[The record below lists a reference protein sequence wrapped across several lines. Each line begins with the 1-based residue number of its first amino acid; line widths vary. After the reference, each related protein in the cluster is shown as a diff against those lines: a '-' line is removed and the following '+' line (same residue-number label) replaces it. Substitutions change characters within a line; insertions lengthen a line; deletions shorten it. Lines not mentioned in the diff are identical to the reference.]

1 MTNFATA
8 IRTAD
13 TLIEVG
19 RFLYE
24 ARTASRRSAAIHR
37 TAGCPAREHR
47 SPVVSGT
54 AAGSRARPAGR
65 EDGRRGQTPAA
76 GRATT

>member
-24 ARTASRRSAAIHR
+24 ARTASRRSAEIHR
-37 TAGCPAREHR
+37 AAGAAPLENRPAA
-47 SPVVSGT
+47 VSGP
-54 AAGSRARPAGR
+54 AAGSRARPLG
-65 EDGRRGQTPAA
+65 
-76 GRATT
+76 

>member
-1 MTNFATA
+1 MTNLATA

-24 ARTASRRSAAIHR
+24 ARTASRRSAETHR
-37 TAGCPAREHR
+37 SAGGPARGHR
-47 SPVVSGT
+47 PAAVSGLAT
-54 AAGSRARPAGR
+54 GSRARPLG
-65 EDGRRGQTPAA
+65 
-76 GRATT
+76 

>member
-24 ARTASRRSAAIHR
+24 ARSASRRSAENQR
-37 TAGCPAREHR
+37 TDGAAPPEDRPAA
-47 SPVVSGT
+47 VSGP
-54 AAGSRARPAGR
+54 AADSRARPLA
-65 EDGRRGQTPAA
+65 
-76 GRATT
+76 

>member
-1 MTNFATA
+1 VTNFATA

-24 ARTASRRSAAIHR
+24 ARTASRRSAEIHR
-37 TAGCPAREHR
+37 TGGAA
-47 SPVVSGT
+47 PVENRRAAVPGPS
-54 AAGSRARPAGR
+54 AGSRARPLG
-65 EDGRRGQTPAA
+65 
-76 GRATT
+76 

>member
-1 MTNFATA
+1 MPHFATA

-24 ARTASRRSAAIHR
+24 ARTASRRSAGNAE
-37 TAGCPAREHR
+37 PALE
-47 SPVVSGT
+47 PPLT
-54 AAGSRARPAGR
+54 AAPRMPHEPDAVQDMIGLVRQR
-65 EDGRRGQTPAA
+65 
-76 GRATT
+76 

>member
-24 ARTASRRSAAIHR
+24 ARTASRRSAENAE
-37 TAGCPAREHR
+37 PARNR
-47 SPVVSGT
+47 IGSPALPHEPDAVPDLSD
-54 AAGSRARPAGR
+54 S
-65 EDGRRGQTPAA
+65 
-76 GRATT
+76 GRAERVVTGPVTRSD

>member
-1 MTNFATA
+1 MAVTNLATA

-24 ARTASRRSAAIHR
+24 ARTASRRSAENHR
-37 TAGCPAREHR
+37 TDGAVPREDRPAA
-47 SPVVSGT
+47 VSHP
-54 AAGSRARPAGR
+54 AAGSRARPLG
-65 EDGRRGQTPAA
+65 
-76 GRATT
+76 

>member
-1 MTNFATA
+1 MTKFATPTKLATATNFATA

-24 ARTASRRSAAIHR
+24 ARTASRRSV
-37 TAGCPAREHR
+37 ENHR
-47 SPVVSGT
+47 SVGV
-54 AAGSRARPAGR
+54 AAAHEHLG
-65 EDGRRGQTPAA
+65 
-76 GRATT
+76 

>member
-1 MTNFATA
+1 MTNFATTNFATA

-24 ARTASRRSAAIHR
+24 ARTASRRSAETHR
-37 TAGCPAREHR
+37 TACAA
-47 SPVVSGT
+47 PVENRPSAFAHHATG
-54 AAGSRARPAGR
+54 ARARPLG
-65 EDGRRGQTPAA
+65 
-76 GRATT
+76 

>member
-1 MTNFATA
+1 MPNFATA

-24 ARTASRRSAAIHR
+24 ARTASRRSAENHR
-37 TAGCPAREHR
+37 TDGAVPREDRPAA
-47 SPVVSGT
+47 VSHP
-54 AAGSRARPAGR
+54 AAGTRARPLG
-65 EDGRRGQTPAA
+65 
-76 GRATT
+76 

>member
-24 ARTASRRSAAIHR
+24 ARTASRRSAENHR
-37 TAGCPAREHR
+37 TDGAAPPENRAAA
-47 SPVVSGT
+47 VSDP
-54 AAGSRARPAGR
+54 AAGSRARPLA
-65 EDGRRGQTPAA
+65 
-76 GRATT
+76 

>member
-1 MTNFATA
+1 VTNFATA

-24 ARTASRRSAAIHR
+24 ARTASRRSAENNR
-37 TAGCPAREHR
+37 TAGGAARGHRPAT
-47 SPVVSGT
+47 VSGPAT
-54 AAGSRARPAGR
+54 GSRARPSG
-65 EDGRRGQTPAA
+65 
-76 GRATT
+76 

>member
-1 MTNFATA
+1 MAVTNFATA

-24 ARTASRRSAAIHR
+24 ARTASRRSAEIHR
-37 TAGCPAREHR
+37 TGGGAAASEHRPPVDPLPVTGSPARP
-47 SPVVSGT
+47 S
-54 AAGSRARPAGR
+54 
-65 EDGRRGQTPAA
+65 D
-76 GRATT
+76 

>member
-24 ARTASRRSAAIHR
+24 ARTASRRSAEA
-37 TAGCPAREHR
+37 HR
-47 SPVVSGT
+47 SAGGPAPGQRPSAVSGPAT
-54 AAGSRARPAGR
+54 DSRARPLG
-65 EDGRRGQTPAA
+65 
-76 GRATT
+76 